1 MGGEGAMMAAIAS
14 LKNNSRRKKRTQFDK
29 NKTGGYGELENAEFD
44 FPEVTP
50 EILLQ
55 IKNKLQKERKQVL
68 FKRSVLFSVITII
81 VIIILL
87 NF

>member
-14 LKNNSRRKKRTQFDK
+14 LKNNSRRKKRTQFNK
-29 NKTGGYGELENAEFD
+29 NKAGGFGELEKVEFD

-55 IKNKLQKERKQVL
+55 IKTKLQKERKQL
-68 FKRSVLFSVITII
+68 LIKRGIFLAVIS
-81 VIIILL
+81 IIILIIL
-87 NF
+87 SYL